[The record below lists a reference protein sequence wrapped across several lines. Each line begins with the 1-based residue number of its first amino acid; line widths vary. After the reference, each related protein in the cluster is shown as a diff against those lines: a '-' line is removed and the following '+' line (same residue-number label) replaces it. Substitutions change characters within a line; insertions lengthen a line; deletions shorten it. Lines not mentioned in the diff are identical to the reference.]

1 MFSGIVEACSPVIH
15 VSDQGSALQLR
26 LGRPVDFSDIK
37 PGDSIACN
45 GVCLTVENFDD
56 HSMDF
61 TLGLETL
68 AVTGWTTEF
77 LKMQKFNLERSLRLG
92 DRLHGHMVTGHVETM
107 AQVVRI
113 DTGSSWVL
121 EFQVKNL
128 DRKLIW
134 KKGSVTL
141 NGVSL
146 TVNQL
151 EGSQLQVCLIPETL
165 ERTNLSQLKVGDVV
179 TVEYDV
185 FAKSV
190 VNYQE
195 QKLLEVNP

>member
-15 VSDQGSALQLR
+15 VSDQESALQMR
-26 LGRPVDFSDIK
+26 LVRPADFSDIK

-45 GVCLTVENFDD
+45 GVCLTVEKFDD
-56 HSMDF
+56 QSMDF

-68 AVTGWTTEF
+68 NVTGWTSES
-77 LKMQKFNLERSLRLG
+77 LKTQKFNLERSLRLG

-107 AQVVRI
+107 AQVMRI
-113 DTGSSWVL
+113 DQGSSWVL
-121 EFQVKNL
+121 DFQVQNL

-134 KKGSVTL
+134 RKGSVTL

-165 ERTNLSQLKVGDVV
+165 ERTNLSQLKIGDVV